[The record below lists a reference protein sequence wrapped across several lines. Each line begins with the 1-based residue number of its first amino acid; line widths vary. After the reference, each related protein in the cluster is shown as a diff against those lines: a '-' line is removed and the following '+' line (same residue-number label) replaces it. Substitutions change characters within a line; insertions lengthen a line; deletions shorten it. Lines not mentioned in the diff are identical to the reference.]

1 MNKKK
6 LSNMGAGTSK
16 ITSFFTNPKVGVS
29 KPLAASIAPIQK
41 QTEKLSHKTPEKEF
55 L

>member
-16 ITSFFTNPKVGVS
+16 ITSFFTN
-29 KPLAASIAPIQK
+29 IAPIQK
-41 QTEKLSHKTPEKEF
+41 QTEKPSHKTPEKEF